1 MIYVNEKS
9 TSYLTVTALD
19 AEGAAAQPTS
29 ATYDVIDIASGEK
42 IKDGETLVFTDG
54 SVIITLDKED
64 ATIIDQSCRKEKRIV
79 AVHIIYGDNDEL
91 HDEFNFYVINLTNL
105 VEG

>member
-19 AEGAAAQPTS
+19 AEGVAAQPTS
-29 ATYDVIDIASGEK
+29 ATYDVIDTVSGGK
-42 IKDGETLVFTDG
+42 TKDGETLVFTDG
-54 SVIITLDKED
+54 SVNITLDKED
-64 ATIIDQSCRKEKRIV
+64 ATIIDQSCIKEKRIV
-79 AVHIIYGDNDEL
+79 AIHLIYGDNDEL
-91 HDEFNFYVINLTNL
+91 HDEFSFYVRNLANM